1 MVLTMRI
8 VNTKESS
15 MSNYV
20 NDYKVS
26 DQIAR
31 SCVFE
36 NLSVFREEVYELA
49 FGDDAVNKDYSDKEV
64 IKKLFIIATIRGPF
78 WRNVWGRKI
87 GGDVVCL

>member
-1 MVLTMRI
+1 MRI

-36 NLSVFREEVYELA
+36 NLSVFREDVYELA
-49 FGDDAVNKDYSDKEV
+49 FGDDAINKDYTDKEV
-64 IKKLFIIATIRGPF
+64 LEKLFQNLQSLQQYVNHFGEMFGEER
-78 WRNVWGRKI
+78 
-87 GGDVVCL
+87 

>member
-64 IKKLFIIATIRGPF
+64 LEKLFQNLQSLQQYVNHFGEMFGEER
-78 WRNVWGRKI
+78 
-87 GGDVVCL
+87 

>member
-1 MVLTMRI
+1 
-8 VNTKESS
+8 

-64 IKKLFIIATIRGPF
+64 LEKLFQNLQSLQQYVNHFGEMFGEER
-78 WRNVWGRKI
+78 
-87 GGDVVCL
+87 

>member
-1 MVLTMRI
+1 
-8 VNTKESS
+8 

-64 IKKLFIIATIRGPF
+64 IKKLFNDLQILQCYIEQY
-78 WRNVWGRKI
+78 
-87 GGDVVCL
+87 GDLLYSNEYKGE

>member
-64 IKKLFIIATIRGPF
+64 LEKLFQNLQSLQQYADHFGEMFGEER
-78 WRNVWGRKI
+78 
-87 GGDVVCL
+87 